1 MVCEE
6 IWKGIMT
13 SLSDYLDL
21 SGVYLK
27 IKKNCVDLET
37 LFPPRCPYTTQ
48 PRRSCNQRGVQG

>member
-6 IWKGIMT
+6 IFRKKGIMT

-27 IKKNCVDLET
+27 IKKMCG
-37 LFPPRCPYTTQ
+37 
-48 PRRSCNQRGVQG
+48 S